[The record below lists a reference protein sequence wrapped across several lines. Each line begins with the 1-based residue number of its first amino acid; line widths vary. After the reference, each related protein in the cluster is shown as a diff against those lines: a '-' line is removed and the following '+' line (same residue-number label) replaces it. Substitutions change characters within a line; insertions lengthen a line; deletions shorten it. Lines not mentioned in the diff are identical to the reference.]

1 MYTDKKVLYTI
12 SGITLAVLLLALFLP
27 GEHSGRFVSAALL
40 LPLAVITAFFVKKRS
55 ILSINKKEILLV
67 TSVIGVVYLIL
78 YYLTGLFFGFY
89 KNIYIFSVGNFFSFI
104 LPITVIIVASEAI
117 RYVIRAQG
125 NKIADVTSYISMV
138 IAEALVY
145 GNIPYID
152 TFNRFM
158 DFVGLT
164 LFPAVIAN
172 LFYHY
177 ISKRYGMYPNIAYRL
192 ITTLYLYIIPY
203 VPAMSDSL
211 YSMYKLAIPIAA
223 YVFIDALYE
232 RKVRRAL
239 EKKSPLDTPIT
250 ILAASL
256 IIAFVMLISNQFRF
270 GALVIA
276 TPSMTGELN
285 VGDAAI
291 FERYD
296 EQIIVEGQ
304 VIVFDQNDSKIVHRV
319 VDIEKINGETRYYTK
334 GDANDDVDPWVV
346 LDRDIVGLVH
356 MKVPF
361 VGYPTIWLRSLF
373 GE

>member
-1 MYTDKKVLYTI
+1 MYTDRKVLYTI

-27 GEHSGRFVSAALL
+27 GEHSGRFVSAFLL

-55 ILSINKKEILLV
+55 ILSINKNEILII
-67 TSVIGVVYLIL
+67 TSVIGVVYLAV
-78 YYLTGLFFGFY
+78 YYLTGLGFGFY
-89 KNIYIFSVGNFFSFI
+89 KNIYILSVGNFFSFI
-104 LPITVIIVASEAI
+104 LPITVIIISSEVI

-125 NKIADVTSYISMV
+125 NKIADAISYVSMV
-138 IAEALVY
+138 IAEALIY
-145 GNIPYID
+145 GNIPYVNS
-152 TFNRFM
+152 FNRFM
-158 DFVGLT
+158 DFIGLT

-192 ITTLYLYIIPY
+192 LTTLYLYLIPY

-250 ILAASL
+250 IVAASL

-296 EQIIVEGQ
+296 EQLIVEGQ
-304 VIVFDQNDSKIVHRV
+304 VIVFDKDDSKIVHRV
-319 VDIEKINGETRYYTK
+319 VDIEKINGVTRYYTK
-334 GDANDDVDPWVV
+334 GDANEEVDPWVV
-346 LDRDIVGLVH
+346 HDADIVGLVH

-361 VGYPTIWLRSLF
+361 VGYPTIWMRSLF

>member
-304 VIVFDQNDSKIVHRV
+304 VIVFDQKDSKIVHRV

-346 LDRDIVGLVH
+346 LDGDIVGLVH